1 MGAPWS
7 PPATTSQDETVR
19 LWDPTTGTPVGNPLT
34 GHYLAVTAAAAGPLP
49 DGRTLL
55 ATTSYDETVRLWD
68 PTTCLPVGNPLTG
81 YRRVVNAAATVP
93 LPDGRTLLTTTSAD
107 ETVRLWD
114 PTNCLPVG
122 DPLTGHTGP
131 VFAVA
136 TSMLDGHPIAVA
148 GGDDATVRV
157 RDLSAGGG
165 VGYPLAVSGAV
176 QAIAFDLDRA
186 YHIVLAGDGVACVSI
201 DLEAIR

>member
-1 MGAPWS
+1 MQTELESTGIGGFWCTHWAAVRVGLGEIVGRHDRAVS
-7 PPATTSQDETVR
+7 SVAVARVGGRSVAVTGSFDATVR
-19 LWDPTTGTPVGNPLT
+19 VWDLT
-34 GHYLAVTAAAAGPLP
+34 SG
-49 DGRTLL
+49 
-55 ATTSYDETVRLWD
+55 ATI
-68 PTTCLPVGNPLTG
+68 
-81 YRRVVNAAATVP
+81 
-93 LPDGRTLLTTTSAD
+93 
-107 ETVRLWD
+107 
-114 PTNCLPVG
+114 G

-157 RDLSAGGG
+157 WDLSAGGG